1 MNVFP
6 VAVALCTL
14 SSVALGD
21 VIYTGV
27 TVSHESPG
35 GTTWT
40 ESIDDTTGTD
50 ISWFWGWSDEWEGLL
65 ADGNADQSQVD
76 AMVFTDADFAS
87 AASSTVSFTLT
98 ESMIVDWQLAGFDP
112 ETYNYGSLW
121 HAQGGGMVFGHG
133 GPYGDEDVG
142 VLSATAL
149 LTEGD
154 YVLKLFAG
162 WGNSGLYQMRA
173 TLEFSTV
180 PSPAGVLVLAAWPL
194 MSRRRRAR

>member
-1 MNVFP
+1 
-6 VAVALCTL
+6 
-14 SSVALGD
+14 
-21 VIYTGV
+21 
-27 TVSHESPG
+27 
-35 GTTWT
+35 
-40 ESIDDTTGTD
+40 
-50 ISWFWGWSDEWEGLL
+50 
-65 ADGNADQSQVD
+65 
-76 AMVFTDADFAS
+76 MVFTDADFAS

-133 GPYGDEDVG
+133 GPYGDEDVE

>member
-40 ESIDDTTGTD
+40 ESNEDTTGTD

-133 GPYGDEDVG
+133 GPYGDEDVE

>member
-1 MNVFP
+1 MKLFALTAVI
-6 VAVALCTL
+6 VALSTA
-14 SSVALGD
+14 ALGD
-21 VIYTGV
+21 VIYNGV

-65 ADGNADQSQVD
+65 AEGNADQSQLE

-98 ESMIVDWQLAGFDP
+98 ESMTVDWQLAGFDP

-133 GPYGDEDVG
+133 GPYGDEDVE
-142 VLSATAL
+142 VLSGTAL

-173 TLEFSTV
+173 NLEFTTV

-194 MSRRRRAR
+194 LAGWRRVR